1 VRQSSQK
8 IKKSELHNIELEAN
22 PDLLAGLSSKRK
34 PSQVLVGFAAET
46 QAHLENASKKLLG
59 KSLDLLY
66 VNDVS
71 NGAIFGSDMT
81 RGTIIMRDGGQIV
94 VSEASKDTLANVLLD
109 QVNFRL
115 CLPNV

>member
-1 VRQSSQK
+1 
-8 IKKSELHNIELEAN
+8 LEAN

-59 KSLDLLY
+59 KGLDLLY